1 MIAPFILG
9 EAVDSLASNLRRAS
23 LAALGFVVGIA
34 AVVSVIAAG
43 QGLRVLIVKEMGSF
57 GRPTSLVAQ
66 PDWEYL
72 ARTGWKTRPES
83 FDAQDIE
90 AVRECAAGVS
100 GVSPVA
106 DFRFTVKNAQRHHV
120 AQILAVSSD
129 YFPMERLEL
138 SSGRPFNRSDDSS
151 LRRAAILGA
160 GLAELLFGADGTKP
174 ASDPLGS
181 RIEIGEFGELEVI
194 GVLAKEKAS
203 AFQAF
208 SDYDTT
214 NNGSLFVPFSAA
226 TRFGGERFAYSLR
239 IEASDAGRV
248 DRVSEAVLSALS
260 IRHGTWDGQPKF
272 AVRSGKSALDEMDKM
287 TGLVTA
293 LISAV
298 AGISLL
304 VAGIG
309 VMNVMLIS
317 VKERTREIGTR
328 KAIGARSSW
337 IRLQFLAEALIICS
351 GGSILG
357 VALASIAAFIVQS
370 VMHWESLVPAAT
382 PLWALAGSAL
392 IAVLFGFI
400 PARRASKLEA
410 AEALRYE

>member
-1 MIAPFILG
+1 MRAAFIVG

-23 LAALGFVVGIA
+23 LAALGFIVGIA

-43 QGLRVLIVKEMGSF
+43 QGLRGLIVKEMGSF

-90 AVRECAAGVS
+90 AVRACAAGIS

-106 DFRFTVKNAQRHHV
+106 DFRFTVKNGRRSRV
-120 AQILAVSSD
+120 SQILAVSSD

-151 LRRAAILGA
+151 LRRVVILGA
-160 GLAELLFGADGTKP
+160 GLAEILFGPVGAEP
-174 ASDPLGS
+174 AVDPIGA
-181 RIEIGEFGELEVI
+181 RIQIGEFGELEVI

-214 NNGSLFVPFSAA
+214 NNGSLFVPFSTA
-226 TRFGGERFAYSLR
+226 TRFGGERYAYTLR
-239 IEASDAGRV
+239 IEASDPGRV
-248 DRVSEAVLSALS
+248 DRISETALS
-260 IRHGTWDGQPKF
+260 TLAIRHGTWGGQPKF
-272 AVRSGKSALDEMDKM
+272 TMRSGKNALDEMDKM

-293 LISAV
+293 LITAV

-337 IRLQFLAEALIICS
+337 IRLQFLVEALIICS

-357 VALASIAAFIVQS
+357 VALASTAAFIVQAA
-370 VMHWESLVPAAT
+370 MQWDRLVPAAT
-382 PLWALAGSAL
+382 PLWALAGSTL

>member
-23 LAALGFVVGIA
+23 LAALGFIVGIA

-43 QGLRVLIVKEMGSF
+43 QGLRALIVKEMGSF

-72 ARTGWKTRPES
+72 ARTGWKTRAEA
-83 FDAQDIE
+83 FDSDDIR
-90 AVRECAAGVS
+90 AVREGIPGVS

-106 DFRFTVKNAQRHHV
+106 DFRFTVKSGQRSRV
-120 AQILAVSSD
+120 SQILAVASD

-138 SSGRPFNRSDDSS
+138 SRGRPFNRSDDES
-151 LRRAAILGA
+151 LRRVAILGS
-160 GLAELLFGADGTKP
+160 GLADLLFGPDGARPAADPVGE
-174 ASDPLGS
+174 
-181 RIEIGEFGELEVI
+181 RIEIGDFGELEVI
-194 GVLAKEKAS
+194 GVLEKEKAS

-214 NNGSLFVPFSAA
+214 NNGSLFIPFSASS
-226 TRFGGERFAYSLR
+226 RFGGDRFAYSLR
-239 IEASDAGRV
+239 IEAGDASRV
-248 DRVSEAVLSALS
+248 ERISEAVLSTLA

-272 AVRSGKSALDEMDKM
+272 AVRSGKSALDEMGKM

-337 IRLQFLAEALIICS
+337 IRLQFLSEALIICS

-357 VALASIAAFIVQS
+357 VAVASIAAFVVQS
-370 VMHWESLVPAAT
+370 AMHWENLVPAAT
-382 PLWALAGSAL
+382 PLWALAGSAF